1 MNKLYQKSEIWF
13 AVIWIIIYVAGT
25 SFAENI
31 SEGIGLSKSI
41 TFIFH
46 VVISVIV
53 ITWLNKNGLFR
64 EYGICKP
71 NAPASKFLYYIPLL
85 IIISCNLWF
94 GVTMNLT
101 ITESR

>member
-13 AVIWIIIYVAGT
+13 AVIWIIIYVVGT

-64 EYGICKP
+64 EYGIC
-71 NAPASKFLYYIPLL
+71 N
-85 IIISCNLWF
+85 
-94 GVTMNLT
+94 M
-101 ITESR
+101 

>member
-13 AVIWIIIYVAGT
+13 AVIWIIIYVVGT

-64 EYGICKP
+64 EYGICRP